1 MVISAG
7 QSILIIVVIAL
18 VTFFTRAIPFL
29 VFSNYNETPKYIV
42 YLGKVLPPA
51 VIGMLIVYCVK
62 NVRITK
68 IPYGVPEFISIAV
81 VALLHVWKRN
91 NLISI
96 LGGTC
101 LYMFLVQVVF
111 L

>member
-7 QSILIIVVIAL
+7 QSVIIILVIAI
-18 VTFFTRAIPFL
+18 VTFFTRAIPFI

-62 NVRITK
+62 NVRITEN
-68 IPYGVPEFISIAV
+68 PYGIPEIVSIAV
-81 VALLHVWKRN
+81 VALLHMWKRN

-96 LGGTC
+96 LGGTI

-111 L
+111 

>member
-7 QSILIIVVIAL
+7 QSMLIILVIAL
-18 VTFFTRAIPFL
+18 VTFLTRVFPFL
-29 VFSNYNETPKYIV
+29 IFSNYKETPKYIA

-62 NVRITK
+62 NVKVTE
-68 IPYGVPEFISIAV
+68 IPYGVPEAISILA
-81 VALLHVWKRN
+81 VALLHIWKRN

-96 LGGTC
+96 LGGTA

-111 L
+111 